1 MISTT
6 LVPYLIPTDFTMA
19 RGRQKLSNVVK
30 ETTYDCLIVSSGS
43 QGSIKFKCISI
54 LYFTV
59 QKCKGNNLKVTV
71 WQFEVHVPEV

>member
-43 QGSIKFKCISI
+43 QGSIKLNFIF
-54 LYFTV
+54 YFIV
-59 QKCKGNNLKVTV
+59 QKCKGNNLKVTL
-71 WQFEVHVPEV
+71 WQFGVHVPEA